1 MMKRKI
7 LLFLFTF
14 LSFFMICSVFS
25 SWAISYSIEGGTST
39 VNKRYVAYI
48 SDSTGAPIDSK
59 KYTSVEKALEV
70 AVSGNV
76 VNVYLNTSTTDP
88 TIITRDCEI
97 KSGVT
102 LNISNMVHS
111 SNSEWLFMQE
121 KTDGL
126 MVSTQT
132 DAGLTY
138 AKVTNIVKV
147 ASNVTI
153 TNNGTLIICGVLSGG
168 SGGSAYTGQTSREY
182 AKLVLGANS
191 TINSQGTIICCGYI
205 EEEEKNNGSM
215 VDIKSGT
222 LEMPFV
228 VRDFRGGRQTLG
240 IVGFDGNGD
249 DRQLSPFN
257 QFELRNIHC
266 EYKIR
271 YEGNLIAY
279 GNIFVSEHNAV
290 NIDLIGNTSSSFFQM
305 SFEEGFVNVK
315 YDKDT
320 EIMDFDFYGGAFFN
334 NLSLKV
340 SISFISTTI
349 SLNNVYFPF
358 SWRMDV
364 SLNKAP
370 TQVEDAVYN
379 TQNQKMKLL
388 PGSKLT
394 IEQDAQ
400 LIVPA
405 MSAYS
410 YFSDEGS
417 YAGTAYPSKEPA
429 EFYVYGKFT
438 CSGAFGGRIIYGVNV
453 DTSSDISIASNSIT
467 THEGYS
473 MESYIQD
480 FVIKKVEL
488 SRIKETQ
495 LVSEKLNLVSYE
507 DFINKKKLV
516 VGVVKLGTGT
526 DTTSVSNP
534 TYAMNI
540 AGQVS
545 DSLISHNL
553 IMSLDE
559 GTKLLPDLRTNIQS
573 AYFNGVYYVKS
584 TEITF
589 NDSTVFKINA
599 STSEVGDVKIS
610 GITIS
615 GGNEIPVDTTSQLTA
630 TATNANA
637 AYTKTFV
644 WESDNEEVASVDSN
658 GVVTGISVGD
668 ANIYAIS
675 NDGDQVRSNAYAIS
689 VIDSNA
695 IVEIKSVALKS
706 DKLKSDPN
714 TSFTATITA
723 EPNPDNYKPD
733 LYTIE
738 WTYSDGLTYVSGQG
752 TKILKVTVPACST
765 KNGSNEYKV
774 SVKFI
779 STNSDYSDVS
789 SSNEIIL
796 IANGPSSSG
805 CVLPDTLVTLES
817 GEKIL
822 VEDIKPGDELL
833 VFNHET
839 GKLDTA
845 PVLFNDSEEE
855 AEYTVINLEFS
866 NGKEVGV
873 VSEHGFFDLDLMK
886 YVYID
891 EFNYS
896 EFIGHDFYSI
906 DEYNNKVITTLDKAY
921 LSKEVTKVYS
931 PVTEYHLNYFTED
944 ILSMPGGI
952 EGLFNIFDYSE
963 SLKYDEEAKQRDI
976 EKYGLFTY
984 EDFKDLVPLEMFNA
998 FPTPYLKV
1006 AIGKGLLTWEDLYY
1020 YIERYGP
1027 LM

>member
-1 MMKRKI
+1 MKRRI
-7 LLFLFTF
+7 LLIICTI
-14 LSFFMICSVFS
+14 LSFFIIGSVFS
-25 SWAISYSIEGGTST
+25 SWSIYHSIEGKTS
-39 VNKRYVAYI
+39 VINKRYVAYI
-48 SDSTGAPIDSK
+48 SDSTGAPIDTK
-59 KYTSVEKALEV
+59 KYTSIEKALEV

-102 LNISNMVHS
+102 LNISNKVHS

-121 KTDGL
+121 KTDGK
-126 MVSTQT
+126 MVSTMT
-132 DAGLTY
+132 DKGIDN

-147 ASNVTI
+147 ASNVKI

-191 TINSQGTIICCGYI
+191 AINSQGTIICCGYI
-205 EEEEKNNGSM
+205 EEEEKNNGSL
-215 VDIKSGT
+215 ITITEGT
-222 LEMPFV
+222 LEMPFI
-228 VRDFRGGRQTLG
+228 VRDFRGGKQTQA
-240 IVGFDGNGD
+240 IVGISGSGDG
-249 DRQLSPFN
+249 RYLTPFN
-257 QFELRNIHC
+257 QFELRNVHC
-266 EYKIR
+266 KYRIQYNGE
-271 YEGNLIAY
+271 LISY
-279 GNIFVSEHNAV
+279 GNIYVAQHNAT
-290 NIDLIGNTSSSFFQM
+290 NINLIGNSSSFFFQM
-305 SFEEGFVNVK
+305 TYSGGFVDIK
-315 YDKDT
+315 YDKDS
-320 EIMDFDFYGGAFFN
+320 EIMDFDFYGGAIFN
-334 NLSLKV
+334 NLNVGVKISFLSINISLK
-340 SISFISTTI
+340 
-349 SLNNVYFPF
+349 NVFFPF
-358 SWRMDV
+358 SWRMNV
-364 SLNKAP
+364 SLYKAP
-370 TQVEDAVYN
+370 LQDNEAEFNAKD
-379 TQNQKMKLL
+379 QKIKLL
-388 PGSKLT
+388 PGAKLT
-394 IEQDAQ
+394 IHEGAK
-400 LIVPA
+400 LIVPQ
-405 MSAYS
+405 MSVYS

-417 YAGTAYPSKEPA
+417 YAGTAYPSKDPA

-438 CSGAFGGRIIYGVNV
+438 CSGNFGGRIIYGSNI
-453 DTSSDISIASNSIT
+453 DINSDISTTSNSIT
-467 THEGYS
+467 THEGHTIDVS
-473 MESYIQD
+473 GTLGNIE
-480 FVIKKVEL
+480 K
-488 SRIKETQ
+488 TQ
-495 LVSEKLNLVSYE
+495 LISESKNLVSYE

-526 DTTSVSNP
+526 NTTSVSNP

-545 DSLISHNL
+545 GSLISHNI

-599 STSEVGDVKIS
+599 STSEVGDIKIS

-689 VIDSNA
+689 VIDPNA
-695 IVEIKSVALKS
+695 KIEIKSVTLKS
-706 DKLKSDPN
+706 DKEESDPE

-723 EPNPDNYKPD
+723 TTNPDNYTPD
-733 LYTIE
+733 LYIIE
-738 WTYSDGLTYVSGQG
+738 WTYEAGLTYVSGQG

-765 KNGSNEYKV
+765 NNGSNEYKV

-779 STNSDYSDVS
+779 STNPDYSDVS
-789 SSNEIIL
+789 SSNEITL
-796 IANGPSSSG
+796 IAKGPA
-805 CVLPDTLVTLES
+805 CLLPDTLITLSS
-817 GEKIL
+817 GEKVP
-822 VEDIKPGDELL
+822 VEDIESGDDLL
-833 VFNHET
+833 VFNHEI
-839 GKLDTA
+839 GKLDVA

-906 DEYNNKVITTLDKAY
+906 DESNNKVITTLDKAY

-944 ILSMPGGI
+944 ILSMPGGV